1 MLTASPLPLSPTL
14 GASLQAPEPG
24 LRIGVD
30 THAEVHVAA
39 AIDELGRLRATISVP
54 TTLAGLQR
62 LHTWA
67 RQLGPIVAWG
77 VEGTGSYGARLAR
90 LLSDHGETV
99 VEVSRPD
106 RRLRRD
112 RGKSD
117 PIDAQAAARAVLAGT
132 ALGTPKTSSG
142 PAASLRALRAARQ
155 AAVKARTQAANQLR
169 ALLLDAPEELH
180 ALRALRDP
188 GRLAGRCAR
197 LRPATR
203 TDPVDLLKHT
213 LRSVARRW
221 RALDQEVHDLDK
233 LIQPLVST
241 AAPALLARP
250 GVGPDVAASLLIAA
264 GDNPERLH
272 DERSFAALC
281 GVSPLPA
288 SSGKTQRHRL
298 NRGGDRQANRA
309 LHVVALSRMH
319 HDPRTRGYVQR
330 RTKEGLSKR
339 EIQRCLK
346 RYIARELFPLV
357 LRSAT

>member
-1 MLTASPLPLSPTL
+1 MPTTSPLPLDPTL
-14 GASLQAPEPG
+14 AAGLQAPEPG

-30 THAEVHVAA
+30 THADVHVTA

-67 RQLGPIVAWG
+67 RQLGPAIAWG
-77 VEGTGSYGARLAR
+77 IEGTGSYGARLAR

-117 PIDAQAAARAVLAGT
+117 PIDAQAAARAVLAGS
-132 ALGTPKTSSG
+132 ALGTPKTGGG
-142 PAASLRALRAARQ
+142 PAASLRALRAARH

-197 LRPATR
+197 LRPATH
-203 TDPVDLLKHT
+203 TDTVDLLKHT
-213 LRSVARRW
+213 LCCVARRW
-221 RALDQEVHDLDK
+221 RALDQEVHHLDA
-233 LIQPLVST
+233 LIDPLVNSLIVHSRSRRC
-241 AAPALLARP
+241 AA
-250 GVGPDVAASLLIAA
+250 
-264 GDNPERLH
+264 
-272 DERSFAALC
+272 
-281 GVSPLPA
+281 
-288 SSGKTQRHRL
+288 
-298 NRGGDRQANRA
+298 
-309 LHVVALSRMH
+309 
-319 HDPRTRGYVQR
+319 
-330 RTKEGLSKR
+330 
-339 EIQRCLK
+339 
-346 RYIARELFPLV
+346 
-357 LRSAT
+357 